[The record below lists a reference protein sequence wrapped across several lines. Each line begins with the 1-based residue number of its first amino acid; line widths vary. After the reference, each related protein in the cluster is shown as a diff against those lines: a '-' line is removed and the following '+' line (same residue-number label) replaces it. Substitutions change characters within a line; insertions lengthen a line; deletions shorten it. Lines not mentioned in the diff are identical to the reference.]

1 MAAFPASWIPRR
13 HLPFTLGAVAA
24 VLSLPIGF
32 LESQRFAVEL
42 AAVLFFFVYLLLTAI
57 RLPKL
62 NGPFLKENAAGVDE
76 PEIVI
81 LGVTLAA
88 LVICLVSLFRALN
101 EKDGAPVQDQVL
113 AFASVAL
120 GWLTV
125 HTMAAI
131 HYAHRYWSPDLV
143 EDSLALGKEHAKG
156 QKRTK
161 GNRGLDFPG
170 TDMPGIFDFLYFS
183 FVIGMTAQTSDVAI
197 TTTDMR
203 KINLIHAIVSFFFNT
218 VLVAVAVNAAVALL

>member
-1 MAAFPASWIPRR
+1 MARARSGLIPRR
-13 HLPFTLGAVAA
+13 HLPFTLGAIVAA
-24 VLSLPIGF
+24 LSLPIGF
-32 LESQRFAVEL
+32 IESERFAIEL
-42 AAVLFFFVYLLLTAI
+42 SAVLFFLVYLVMIAI
-57 RLPKL
+57 RIPRLS
-62 NGPFLKENAAGVDE
+62 GAYLKENAAGTDE

-88 LVICLVSLFRALN
+88 VVICLVSLFQALN
-101 EKDGAPVQDQVL
+101 EKDGAPPADQIL

-131 HYAHRYWSPDLV
+131 HYAHRYWSPELSDV
-143 EDSLALGKEHAKG
+143 GAGENGD
-156 QKRTK
+156 R
-161 GNRGLDFPG
+161 RGLDFPG

-197 TTTDMR
+197 NTTAMR
-203 KINLIHAIVSFFFNT
+203 KINLLHSIISYFFNT
-218 VLVAVAVNAAVALL
+218 VLIAVAVNAAVALL